1 MPKLE
6 NKLTAPEGLRTTALF
21 ATALVLMVNTERCM
35 TEAKRRYN
43 EDQLAIGHCMRLQRE
58 SDGVSLRAL
67 SRQMKLSA
75 PYVSDLERGRR
86 NWSPITMANYRHS
99 LDSLANDQVL
109 PVADTA
115 AGSKKN
121 DL

>member
-1 MPKLE
+1 MNNTEKRD
-6 NKLTAPEGLRTTALF
+6 NTADGGLRTTALF
-21 ATALVLMVNTERCM
+21 ATALGLMVNTERGM
-35 TEAKRRYN
+35 TKAKRRYT

-58 SDGVSLRAL
+58 ADGVSLRAL

-99 LDSLANDQVL
+99 LDSLANA
-109 PVADTA
+109 PTEPRP
-115 AGSKKN
+115 
-121 DL
+121 